1 MNAAISAN
9 LVYSPGLDNVIAGE
23 TAVSSIEDGLRY
35 RGYAVGDLV
44 ERCCFEEVAY
54 LLLHGELP
62 TQTQLRDMRTRL
74 SAARG
79 LPDSLA
85 RLLRSLPRETPGMDV
100 ARTAMS
106 VFAHYDPDVGDN
118 SQAANQR
125 KAERLIAQMPVAIA
139 EFHRGSHRLPSVAA
153 REDLGHAAN
162 FLYMLRGTAPTP
174 AEAKAIDT
182 SLILYAEHEYNAS
195 TFTCRVITS
204 TESDLHSAMVGGI
217 GALKGRL
224 HGGANE
230 MVLDMLQAAG
240 NADQAE
246 AWLLAIL
253 ARKEK
258 VMGFGHRVYKAGDV
272 RAGILKPITQSIAN
286 AAGFDAWGKT
296 AAVIE
301 EVMAREKNLHPNV
314 DWPAARLYH
323 ALGIDR
329 SLYTPMFV
337 MARIAGWTAHV
348 IEQSTSNRLI
358 RPRGKYIGSGNRTI

>member
-1 MNAAISAN
+1 
-9 LVYSPGLDNVIAGE
+9 
-23 TAVSSIEDGLRY
+23 
-35 RGYAVGDLV
+35 
-44 ERCCFEEVAY
+44 
-54 LLLHGELP
+54 
-62 TQTQLRDMRTRL
+62 
-74 SAARG
+74 
-79 LPDSLA
+79 
-85 RLLRSLPRETPGMDV
+85 
-100 ARTAMS
+100 
-106 VFAHYDPDVGDN
+106 
-118 SQAANQR
+118 
-125 KAERLIAQMPVAIA
+125 
-139 EFHRGSHRLPSVAA
+139 
-153 REDLGHAAN
+153 
-162 FLYMLRGTAPTP
+162 
-174 AEAKAIDT
+174 
-182 SLILYAEHEYNAS
+182 
-195 TFTCRVITS
+195 
-204 TESDLHSAMVGGI
+204 MVGGI